1 MSLCIYARIQN
12 ECLKQEV
19 LDKGIHDYF
28 SPQYKIMQNKNMQE
42 ISYKI
47 ANEHNDV
54 IISFVQKKAA
64 PYNVYDSDIIGDEF
78 KFLQLIIFDMNKE
91 TSSTAEYKEI
101 IKFCRY
107 LKEKINS
114 CILITS
120 DMHDEICY
128 LKENKIIWSDDKEKI
143 FS

>member
-12 ECLKQEV
+12 ECLKQEL
-19 LDKGIHDYF
+19 LDKSIHDYF
-28 SPQYKIMQNKNMQE
+28 SPQSKIMQNKQE

-47 ANEHNDV
+47 INDRNDV
-54 IISFVQKKAA
+54 IISFVQKKTA
-64 PYNVYDSDIIGDEF
+64 PYNVYDSDIIGNEF
-78 KFLQLIIFDMNKE
+78 EFSQLIIFDINKE

-101 IKFCRY
+101 IKFCKY
-107 LKEKINS
+107 LKKKIDS
-114 CILITS
+114 SVLITS